1 MITLNPDFVG
11 SLAPPS
17 NLTTEIT
24 VDGKPSVEVPF
35 ARMSRYDRLKISG
48 QADEAEEKD
57 EDEADEADGSNNGMN
72 KEERKQL
79 REKRKMRG
87 RNKSLKRLAHELYA
101 VNLMAAVVLDS
112 CGNNERISLTLKL

>member
-1 MITLNPDFVG
+1 MITLDPDFVG

-35 ARMSRYDRLKISG
+35 ARMSRYDRLKTSG
-48 QADEAEEKD
+48 QADETEEKD
-57 EDEADEADGSNNGMN
+57 EEEADGSDDGMN

-79 REKRKMRG
+79 KEKRKMRG
-87 RNKSLKRLAHELYA
+87 RNKSLKRLAHELNA
-101 VNLMAAVVLDS
+101 ANLLAAVILDF
-112 CGNNERISLTLKL
+112 CGNNERISLILKP